1 MSLPGG
7 IRLDANTF
15 LWGCRGSGKGGFENR
30 EGAKPP
36 FCFSSSD
43 LALLAEPSGTM
54 WHSHS
59 LDGLQHPDGE
69 TKAGQ
74 DDGLMWTR
82 T

>member
-1 MSLPGG
+1 MSMPGG

-15 LWGCRGSGKGGFENR
+15 LWGRRGSGKGGFENR
-30 EGAKPP
+30 EGAKPL

-43 LALLAEPSGTM
+43 LALLAE
-54 WHSHS
+54 HSHS

-69 TKAGQ
+69 TEAGQ
-74 DDGLMWTR
+74 GGGLTWTR